1 MTSLYK
7 ALCRTQE
14 SFRKYQKIFISLF
27 IFLKSL
33 PVGEHTVRYVNDVRE
48 TTLGAANTNNADIT
62 YSLKVK

>member
-7 ALCRTQE
+7 ALCRTHE
-14 SFRKYQKIFISLF
+14 MFPKIQKIFILLF
-27 IFLKSL
+27 IFLKPL

-48 TTLGAANTNNADIT
+48 TTLGAGNTNNADIT